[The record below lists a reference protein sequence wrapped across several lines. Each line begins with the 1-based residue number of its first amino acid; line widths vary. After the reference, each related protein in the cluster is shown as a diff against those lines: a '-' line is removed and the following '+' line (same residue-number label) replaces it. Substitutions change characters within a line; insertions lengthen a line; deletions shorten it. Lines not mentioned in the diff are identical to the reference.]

1 MNDRP
6 TFEETYPK
14 HEFSELV
21 RLGLVV
27 ARWILGRLHLAKA
40 PARDAPAAPA
50 ARNAFPAE

>member
-27 ARWILGRLHLAKA
+27 ARWILGRLHLGKA
-40 PARDAPAAPA
+40 PARDAPVAP